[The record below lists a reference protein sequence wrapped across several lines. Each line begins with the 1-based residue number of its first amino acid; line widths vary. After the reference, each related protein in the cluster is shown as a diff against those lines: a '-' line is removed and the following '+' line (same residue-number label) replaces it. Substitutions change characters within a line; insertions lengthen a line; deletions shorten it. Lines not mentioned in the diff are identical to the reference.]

1 MRQRRPLPAPWS
13 RAAFSVPR
21 RTRRRGGGARPF
33 LGGLLGGVLLA
44 ALAQGFRWGF
54 LTGALSPGVFTGG
67 ALRGA
72 LVFNK
77 GLAFS
82 LFSEALPGALLAG
95 GGVLVL
101 GCLVAWC
108 GRRLSSGAW
117 AFCWGGAL
125 SNAFE
130 RWTEGG
136 VLDYLG
142 VCPPWGGAPIFLN
155 VADLFLMVGVLWSLV
170 DLGRWDPPEP
180 DLRP

>member
-1 MRQRRPLPAPWS
+1 M
-13 RAAFSVPR
+13 
-21 RTRRRGGGARPF
+21 G
-33 LGGLLGGVLLA
+33 
-44 ALAQGFRWGF
+44 AQGLRW
-54 LTGALSPGVFTGG
+54 ALLSGTLAPGIFSWGP
-67 ALRGA
+67 LRGS
-72 LVFNK
+72 LVFNQ

-82 LFSEALPGALLAG
+82 LLSEALSGALMAGIGVALLVVLAA
-95 GGVLVL
+95 L
-101 GCLVAWC
+101 W
-108 GRRLSSGAW
+108 GRRFSSGVW
-117 AFCWGGAL
+117 ALCWGGAL